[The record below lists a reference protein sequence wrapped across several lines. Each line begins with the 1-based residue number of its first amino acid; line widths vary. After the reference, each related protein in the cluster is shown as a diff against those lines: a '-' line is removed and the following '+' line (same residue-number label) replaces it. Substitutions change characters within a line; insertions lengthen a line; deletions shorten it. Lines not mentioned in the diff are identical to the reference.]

1 MSYLKKLGIYGI
13 RSYGDQNSEK
23 YEEIAFFK
31 PLTLILGNNGAGKST
46 IIECLKL
53 ITTGSFPPNSDK
65 GKTFIKDPRLIGSN
79 ESQGSISLIF
89 KAINQKQ
96 ILVRRLF
103 QVKKEKNGKF
113 IFDSKD
119 ATIKVRDKTTG
130 KDISVDHKCLEI
142 EKQVPQLL
150 GVSKAVF
157 ENVIFCHQDESL
169 WPFGDSATLKSIFD
183 ELFDTKQF
191 TKLQEALHKQQK
203 EIKKE
208 ASETK
213 INLQHYK
220 QRYDEAVSQKQII
233 AKEAEDLLQVT
244 VDLEKMRKEYNLFNK
259 GIEDEETVRIR
270 IENLNKDICNCNW
283 NKNEMV
289 KQQKQILNNC
299 SRHYFLNEEIDT
311 LKKLQD
317 LLKKENQDLKTKKEV
332 IEENIE
338 TEKRDLDKKKLEIE
352 YLKSSDKNTKQVH
365 QDLKN
370 IKQKL
375 NEIMQKSIDSDDVM
389 LKEANQYKDS
399 MESEYKTLFISLKNS
414 LQDYQDSINQTQQNL
429 QKLQVRQV
437 ELKERKK
444 HAQKRVDQLQE
455 EVRKLKSSRTQKDL
469 EDAINMLEV
478 SKKNSEQYNL
488 KIQEY
493 QEQIDSIKQQNAGL
507 AKQIEIIN
515 SQSKIQN
522 KFLELKSM
530 TSQFEEVSKTMEAQ
544 QKEYE
549 QYQISQDEHLTE
561 QRKQCMGEI
570 SSLKQQK
577 SKLESEISKQEGRI
591 ELLED
596 QETAFELKLNQ
607 ITQTFK
613 ESNLLNIIAQDNNA
627 DFDTK
632 YQAIK
637 EEIEDLKNSI
647 IEKQTCLLIDK
658 QVLNYCTEKKKCKFC
673 KNDVNEENIEKITK
687 SQEDR
692 SRKAEKD
699 IQERISLKEQKIFEK
714 NQLKKLKE
722 QYVAYNELKTKQKK
736 NSTELKDIQTQ
747 VKELQDQLQNL
758 VNLIS
763 LKEGH
768 LSKLEKAQTIQ
779 SEIIKTQR
787 QIYNFKNQIQ
797 KFQIDNPELLNIDN
811 QNIIPPEKVE
821 EIHKNYKQNNQ
832 RLESLNSLLIQ
843 ENVSQL
849 NFNLINYYFQKKN
862 SKANFNARIQQSQVQ
877 KENCQN
883 KLKDEQEQ
891 IQRNTKDIKDYE
903 QQNETSLTELQ
914 NIEKDIVSQN
924 KLLQELKKYLGE
936 QTQELQKVQQNYD
949 QSKILIGEYL
959 PKYEQTYAQ
968 YKDLKQAK
976 GKQKS
981 KIIESQL
988 AQLEKEYAVKEQ
1000 SKQQN
1005 ELELLK
1011 VIEQLKEQTEEF
1023 DNLTKGIQYLEL
1035 GVSIS
1040 HVEKE
1045 LAQSELLLK
1054 EQQGILEKIQQQ
1066 TKAGYDKIQKIK
1078 SFEDTCKYRKQA
1090 LEKNYAEAIA
1100 RYDQAEERYCRALV
1114 ELEVKNGL
1122 LKDIQ
1127 EYLEELDKTL
1137 INYHKDKMEQINK
1150 CIADT
1155 WKKIYQGQDI
1165 VKVEIKAEE
1174 AEGKGKK
1181 IYNYRIVMF
1190 IYEQTKNNYF
1200 VSFLTKI
1207 FFNSEK
1213 DKDLKEIDM
1222 KGRCSAGQKVLASII
1237 IRLALAE
1244 AFTMN
1249 CGILAL
1255 DEPTTNLDKLHAQK
1269 LGEQFCE
1276 LIEAR
1281 KGQSSFQLI
1290 IISHDKEFIHLMQ
1303 QRQHCS
1309 DFYYVYKENGCS
1321 LIERRTYKNAL
1332 MNKQTD

>member
-65 GKTFIKDPRLIGSN
+65 GKTFIKDPRLMGSN

-103 QVKKEKNGKF
+103 QVKKEKSGKF
-113 IFDSKD
+113 TFDSKD
-119 ATIKVRDKTTG
+119 ATIKVRDKNTG

-191 TKLQEALHKQQK
+191 TKLQETLHKQQK

-220 QRYDEAVSQKQII
+220 QRYDEAVSQKQLI
-233 AKEAEDLLQVT
+233 AKEAEDLLQAT
-244 VDLEKMRKEYNLFNK
+244 VDLEKMRNEYNLFNK

-283 NKNEMV
+283 NKNEME
-289 KQQKQILNNC
+289 KQQKQILSSC
-299 SRHYFLNEEIDT
+299 SRHYFLGEDIDT
-311 LKKLQD
+311 LKKIQD
-317 LLKKENQDLKTKKEV
+317 HLKKENQDLKIKKEE
-332 IEENIE
+332 IEESIE
-338 TEKRDLDKKKLEIE
+338 TEKRDLDKLKYEIE
-352 YLKSSDKNTKQVH
+352 NLKSSDKNTKQVH

-375 NEIMQKSIDSDDVM
+375 NEIMHKSIDSDEIM
-389 LKEANQYKDS
+389 LKEANQYKDQI
-399 MESEYKTLFISLKNS
+399 ESEYKTLSFSLKNS
-414 LQDYQDSINQTQQNL
+414 VQEYQDTIHQTQQNL
-429 QKLQVRQV
+429 QKLQVRQA
-437 ELKERKK
+437 ELKEKKK
-444 HAQKRVDQLQE
+444 HSQKRIEQLQE
-455 EVRKLKSSRTQKDL
+455 EIGKLKSSNTQKNL
-469 EDAINMLEV
+469 EESIQLLEV

-493 QEQIDSIKQQNAGL
+493 QDQIDNIRQQNSGL

-515 SQSKIQN
+515 SQSKMQS
-522 KFLELKSM
+522 KYLELKQM
-530 TSQFEEVSKTMEAQ
+530 TSQFDEINKTMEVQ

-549 QYQISQDEHLTE
+549 QYQISQDEHLSE

-577 SKLESEISKQEGRI
+577 SKLESEISKLEGRI
-591 ELLED
+591 ELNED
-596 QETAFELKLNQ
+596 IETAFELKLNQ

-613 ESNLLNIIAQDNNA
+613 ESNLLDIIAQDNNA

-632 YQAIK
+632 YQSIK
-637 EEIEDLKNSI
+637 EEIEELKNSI

-673 KNDVNEENIEKITK
+673 KSDVNEDNISKITK

-699 IQERISLKEQKIFEK
+699 IQERIALKEQKIFEK
-714 NQLKKLKE
+714 KQLKKLKE
-722 QYVAYNELKTKQKK
+722 QYVQYNELRAKQKK
-736 NSTELKDIQTQ
+736 NNSEIKEIQIQ
-747 VKELQDQLQNL
+747 VKELQEQLQNL
-758 VNLIS
+758 VNQLIN
-763 LKEGH
+763 KEAQ
-768 LSKLEKAQTIQ
+768 LAKLEKAHTIQ

-787 QIYNFKNQIQ
+787 QIYNLKNKIQ
-797 KFQIDNPELLNIDN
+797 KFQVENPELLNIDN

-843 ENVSQL
+843 EN
-849 NFNLINYYFQKKN
+849 NK
-862 SKANFNARIQQSQVQ
+862 KANSNASFQQAEVLR
-877 KENCQN
+877 KNCQN
-883 KLKDEQEQ
+883 KLKEEQEQ

-903 QQNETSLTELQ
+903 QQNQTSLTELQ
-914 NIEKDIVSQN
+914 NIEKDIESQN
-924 KLLQELKKYLGE
+924 KLLQELKKNVSE
-936 QTQELQKVQQNYD
+936 QTQELQKVQQTYD

-959 PKYEQTYAQ
+959 PKYEKTYTE
-968 YKDLKQAK
+968 YKELKQAK

-981 KIIESQL
+981 KLQENQI
-988 AQLEKEYAVKEQ
+988 AQLEKEYAIKEK

-1005 ELELLK
+1005 EEELVK
-1011 VIEQLKEQTEEF
+1011 IIEQLKEQTEEF

-1040 HVEKE
+1040 QVEKE
-1045 LAQSELLLK
+1045 LAQNEQLLK
-1054 EQQGILEKIQQQ
+1054 EQQAILEKIQQQ
-1066 TKAGYDKIQKIK
+1066 TRAGYDKIQKIK
-1078 SFEDTCKYRKQA
+1078 AFEETCKYRKQA

-1174 AEGKGKK
+1174 AEGRGKK

-1190 IYEQTKNNYF
+1190 IYD
-1200 VSFLTKI
+1200 
-1207 FFNSEK
+1207 EK

-1269 LGEQFCE
+1269 LGEQLCE
-1276 LIEAR
+1276 LIESR

-1290 IISHDKEFIHLMQ
+1290 IISHDKDFIHLMQ

>member
-31 PLTLILGNNGAGKST
+31 PLTLILGNNGAGKSVIFLFLVVQQSYLKFIQT

-65 GKTFIKDPRLIGSN
+65 GKTFIKDPRLMGSN

-103 QVKKEKNGKF
+103 QVKKEKSGKF
-113 IFDSKD
+113 TFDSKD
-119 ATIKVRDKTTG
+119 ATIKVRDKNTG

-169 WPFGDSATLKSIFD
+169 WPFGDSATLKCIFD

-191 TKLQEALHKQQK
+191 TKLQETLHKQQK

-233 AKEAEDLLQVT
+233 AKEAEDLLQDT
-244 VDLEKMRKEYNLFNK
+244 LDLEKQRKEYNLFNK

-270 IENLNKDICNCNW
+270 IENLNKDICNSNW
-283 NKNEMV
+283 NKNEME
-289 KQQKQILNNC
+289 KQQKQILSTC
-299 SRHYFLNEEIDT
+299 SRHYFLNEEIET

-317 LLKKENQDLKTKKEV
+317 HLKQENQDLKIKKEV

-338 TEKRDLDKKKLEIE
+338 TEKRDLDKLRLEIE

-375 NEIMQKSIDSDDVM
+375 NEIMQKSIESDDVM
-389 LKEANQYKDS
+389 LQEANQYKEQI
-399 MESEYKTLFISLKNS
+399 ESEYKTQSATLKNS
-414 LQDYQDSINQTQQNL
+414 HQDYQESIHQTQQNL

-469 EDAINMLEV
+469 EDAIQLLEV

-488 KIQEY
+488 KIGEY
-493 QEQIDSIKQQNAGL
+493 QDQIDSIKQQNSGL
-507 AKQIEIIN
+507 AKQIETIN

-522 KFLELKSM
+522 KLLELKSM
-530 TSQFEEVSKTMEAQ
+530 TSQFDEVNKTMESQ

-549 QYQISQDEHLTE
+549 QFQISQDEHLSE

-596 QETAFELKLNQ
+596 QETAFEIKLNQ

-673 KNDVNEENIEKITK
+673 KNDVNEENIAKITK

-699 IQERISLKEQKIFEK
+699 IQERIVLKEQKIFEK
-714 NQLKKLKE
+714 SQLKKLKE
-722 QYVAYNELKTKQKK
+722 QYVTYNELKTKSKK
-736 NSTELKDIQTQ
+736 NSQEVKEISTQ
-747 VKELQDQLQNL
+747 VKELQEQLQNL
-758 VNLIS
+758 VSQIS
-763 LKEGH
+763 LKEAH
-768 LSKLEKAQTIQ
+768 LAKLEKAHTIQ

-787 QIYNFKNQIQ
+787 QMYNLKNKIQ
-797 KFQIDNPELLNIDN
+797 KFQIDNPELLNADN

-843 ENVSQL
+843 EN
-849 NFNLINYYFQKKN
+849 NN
-862 SKANFNARIQQSQVQ
+862 KANFNARIQQSQVQ

-883 KLKDEQEQ
+883 KLKEEQEQ

-903 QQNETSLTELQ
+903 QQNEASFTELQ
-914 NIEKDIVSQN
+914 NIEQDIQSQN
-924 KLLQELKKYLGE
+924 QLLQDLKKNLGE
-936 QTQELQKVQQNYD
+936 QTQELQKVQQSYD

-968 YKDLKQAK
+968 YKELKQAK

-981 KIIESQL
+981 KIQENQL
-988 AQLEKEYAVKEQ
+988 AQLEKEYAAKEK

-1005 ELELLK
+1005 EQELIK
-1011 VIEQLKEQTEEF
+1011 IIEQLKEQTQEF

-1040 HVEKE
+1040 QVQKD
-1045 LAQSELLLK
+1045 LAQSEILLK

-1066 TKAGYDKIQKIK
+1066 TRAGYDKIQKIK
-1078 SFEDTCKYRKQA
+1078 AFEETCKYRKQA

-1100 RYDQAEERYCRALV
+1100 RYDQTEERYCRALV

-1155 WKKIYQGQDI
+1155 WKVNILKIITNQIYFFQKIYQGQDI

-1174 AEGKGKK
+1174 AEGRGKK

-1190 IYEQTKNNYF
+1190 IYD
-1200 VSFLTKI
+1200 
-1207 FFNSEK
+1207 EK

-1269 LGEQFCE
+1269 LGEQLCE
-1276 LIEAR
+1276 LIESR

-1290 IISHDKEFIHLMQ
+1290 IISHDKDFIHLMQ